1 VAHHSHCVGL
11 ILLFLRMTLKGVL
24 GFRGAASALEFVS
37 TFLGTDK
44 LVVSPTGGQ
53 MWLLRL
59 GLYELSRAKEQADDW
74 IWMVDHTI
82 QVGKGKCFVVA
93 GVRVAVLTAKRLDKY
108 SSGALT
114 CQDLSVWEIELVEK
128 SNGPT
133 VEQQLTALSET
144 TGQVPCAILSDC
156 GGDLS
161 AGISQFCAT
170 HPQTIALKDLPHFAA
185 NAIKKELSDDSQ
197 WTDFL
202 ADANRSKTE
211 LRQSHFA
218 FLLPPDLKSK
228 ARWMNLNPLINW
240 SEKVLHFVN
249 SPRAVPGMA
258 LEDEEL
264 QEKMGWLL
272 KYRSSLRRWAEM
284 LAVVNSTLKYIRKYG
299 YHQNARN
306 ELNEILSP
314 LAMPLNSH
322 SRRVADRILDYVEEQ
337 SREIPEG
344 EYLLATTE
352 ALESLLG
359 KAKQLQGQQSRSGF
373 TKMIL
378 GIAASVSQLTADT
391 ITTALSAIKVR
402 NVIEWVANEIGPSVQ
417 AQRIYALKASSNGTK
432 IG

>member
-11 ILLFLRMTLKGVL
+11 ILLFLRMTLQGVL
-24 GFRGAASALEFVS
+24 GFRGAASALKLVS

-74 IWMVDHTI
+74 IWIVDHTI
-82 QVGKGKCFVVA
+82 QVGKGKCFVVV
-93 GVRVAVLTAKRLDKY
+93 GVRVALLTAKRIDKY
-108 SSGALT
+108 SGGALT
-114 CQDLSVWEIELVEK
+114 CEDLSVWEIELVEK
-128 SNGPT
+128 SNGLI

-144 TGQVPCAILSDC
+144 TGQVPRAILSDC

-197 WTDFL
+197 WTEFL

-228 ARWMNLNPLINW
+228 ARWMNLDPLINW

-249 SPRAVPGMA
+249 SPRPVPGMA

-272 KYRSSLRRWAEM
+272 KYRSSLRQWADM
-284 LAVVNSTLKYIRKYG
+284 LGVVNSTLKYIRKYG

-306 ELNEILSP
+306 ELNEILAP
-314 LAMPLNSH
+314 LAIPNSH

-337 SREIPEG
+337 SQEIPAG
-344 EYLLATTE
+344 EHLLATTE

-378 GIAASVSQLTADT
+378 SIAASVSQLTADK
-391 ITTALSAIKVR
+391 ITSALSAIKVR

-417 AQRIYALKASSNGTK
+417 AQRIHALYPSTNGTK